1 MLTLSRTVRW
11 EVSMTRAAGVVLLAA
26 LSFDGR
32 PVPVSADLLS
42 IDVVAH
48 DRDGMPVLDLK
59 PAEFELWINGFQIPI
74 QRVTFVAPTEGDDGR
89 TIVLL
94 LDDMAAHP
102 TALPR
107 IRAAARRF
115 VEQMSPRDR
124 MSIVALDGGAMAST
138 NDRARLLSAIDAYHV
153 KGFPVRVDDAGAHV
167 FGTVAALSRQMAE
180 APGGRKA
187 VVAIGTDW
195 LFDRPI
201 PPGVVTRDLR
211 PDWVAAMRATAAAHV
226 SLYVIDPAGVGTRL
240 VTGGGSG
247 FARETG
253 GFAFTNTNDVNAA
266 VDRILREIGTYYV
279 LGIENPPVG
288 KKDDLREVDVKVRR
302 SNVTVRARKGIPP
315 AP

>member
-1 MLTLSRTVRW
+1 ML
-11 EVSMTRAAGVVLLAA
+11 LLAA
-26 LSFDGR
+26 LTFEGVPAG
-32 PVPVSADLLS
+32 PVTADLLN
-42 IDVVAH
+42 IDVVAL
-48 DRDGMPVLDLK
+48 DRRGLPVLDLK

-74 QRVTFVAPTEGDDGR
+74 QRVTFVTPTEGDEGR
-89 TIVLL
+89 TLVLL
-94 LDDMAAHP
+94 LDDMAAPP

-107 IRAAARRF
+107 IREAARRF
-115 VEQMSPRDR
+115 VEKMSPRDR

-138 NDRARLLSAIDAYHV
+138 NDRARLLAAIDSYHV
-153 KGFPVRVDDAGAHV
+153 KGFPIRLDDAAAHV
-167 FGTVAALSRQMAE
+167 LETVTALSRQMAE

-187 VVAIGTDW
+187 VVAIGTEW

-201 PPGVVTRDLR
+201 PPNVVTRDLR

-240 VTGGGSG
+240 VSGGGSG

-253 GFAFTNTNDVNAA
+253 GFAFTNTNDVSGA
-266 VDRILREIGTYYV
+266 VDRVLREIGTYYV
-279 LGIENPPVG
+279 LGVENPSIG
-288 KKDDLREVDVKVRR
+288 KKDDLREVDVKVLR